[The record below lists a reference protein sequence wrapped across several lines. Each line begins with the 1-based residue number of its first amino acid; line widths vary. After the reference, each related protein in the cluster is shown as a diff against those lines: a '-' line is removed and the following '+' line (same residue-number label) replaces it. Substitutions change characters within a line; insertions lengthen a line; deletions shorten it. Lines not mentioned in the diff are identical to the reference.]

1 MKIVFFGTSEN
12 SVILLEAIAPH
23 FQVVGIVTMPDAPV
37 GRKQV
42 MTPSLVAQF
51 AAGSE
56 LLKDVPIFKPV
67 NPKEDE
73 FLNDLKA
80 LEADMFL
87 VLSYGKILP
96 EEVIDIPPLKTVNV
110 HPSLLP
116 LYRGATPIQSALLN
130 GETVTGNS
138 IIVMDAEMDHGPLL
152 AQHEVAIEPTETY
165 PELEA
170 KLAKD
175 SAQMILEIIPQY
187 AEQRLEPRE
196 QEHEKA
202 TFTKYISK
210 ADGKVNWEEPVEK
223 IYNRYRAFYRWP
235 GIWTTWNSEL
245 LKIIE
250 CRLGKDGG
258 ALTDS
263 SISGLPAGTV
273 TENGGVVCGNG
284 TTLELLKVQ
293 RAGKNTVTIQ
303 EFLNGNKNFIGS
315 PLGN

>member
-37 GRKQV
+37 GRKLV

-51 AAGSE
+51 AASSDV
-56 LLKDVPIFKPV
+56 LKDVPVFKPV

-138 IIVMDAEMDHGPLL
+138 IIVMDPEMDHGPLL
-152 AQHEVAIEPTETY
+152 AQHEVAINPDENY

-170 KLAKD
+170 KLARD
-175 SAQMILEIIPQY
+175 SAQMILDVIPQY

-196 QEHEKA
+196 QDHEKA

-210 ADGKVNWEEPVEK
+210 ADGKVNWEEPADK

-235 GIWTTWNSEL
+235 GIWTTWNGEV

-250 CRLGKDGG
+250 CRLGKEGA

-263 SISGLPAGTV
+263 SVGNLPAGTV
-273 TENGGVVCGNG
+273 TESGTVLCGNG

-315 PLGN
+315 RLGA